1 LRASVLGGL
10 VSSTNY
16 IAVEPSAWRTADTI
30 YPVRSMEISPGII
43 ARGPWQP
50 NRVQVRWSETA
61 YEPPEAAAR
70 AADAA
75 IAALAARGSPSHDGT
90 SARLVDHLAT
100 PTRLLLELQPT
111 RWALRLDPL
120 DASQSVAAMC
130 VVRSADG
137 RWLAG
142 RRAAWLATW
151 SGRWALGAGG
161 SVEVGENPVDTLARE
176 LAEEWSVQ
184 AERMTVEALVCL
196 PHRLILVVGMAWLRD
211 GATVV
216 RDAEHDDYA
225 WWPPEPLRWPAE
237 ADGPVRQM
245 GTMLAQ

>member
-1 LRASVLGGL
+1 MR
-10 VSSTNY
+10 
-16 IAVEPSAWRTADTI
+16 
-30 YPVRSMEISPGII
+30 ISPGII

-50 NRVQVRWSETA
+50 SQVEAHWSEAA
-61 YEPPEAAAR
+61 YDPPAAAAR

-90 SARLVDHLAT
+90 SARLFDYAASAT
-100 PTRLLLELQPT
+100 TLSLELQPI
-111 RWALRLDPL
+111 RWALRLDPA
-120 DASQSVAAMC
+120 DAQQSVAAMC

-142 RRAAWLATW
+142 RRAAWLASW

-161 SVEVGENPVDTLARE
+161 SVEAGENPVDTLARE